1 MPARAK
7 SAGARPAAAKPAA
20 ARPAGA
26 RPPRAS
32 AAGTDAYLAALPAD
46 QRAALQ
52 ALRRTIR
59 AAAPRAEEGTSY
71 ALPAFLQ
78 DGALVAFGASAKHC
92 AFYPLSPAVIR
103 AHARELRGFPT
114 SKGTI
119 RFTPDKPLPAA
130 LVRKLVRARLAEKAA
145 GR

>member
-7 SAGARPAAAKPAA
+7 SAAAESAPAKTPRARP
-20 ARPAGA
+20 
-26 RPPRAS
+26 
-32 AAGTDAYLAALPAD
+32 AGTDAYLAALPAD

-59 AAAPRAEEGTSY
+59 AAAPRAEEGSSY

-92 AFYPLSPAVIR
+92 AFYPLSPAVIS
-103 AHARELRGFPT
+103 AHARELRGFQT

-130 LVRKLVRARLAEKAA
+130 LVRKLVKARLAEKSARGRAA
-145 GR
+145 SGRARSR